1 MPKKWLHPATA
12 DRRAIELYRQL
23 KAIEELQLVEIDLSG
38 DSKSIIL
45 ADKTRRRYWREW
57 TVDQILSFDV
67 QQAKDNGGTYDALS
81 KSLRRATKRMT
92 HAEAEEEVHHF
103 LSGDE

>member
-81 KSLRRATKRMT
+81 KSLRRATKQMT